1 MRPCLP
7 FFAILLLAG
16 CSANSEKR
24 VAREAAAAMTGSPET
39 LTAVYSLTLEGHG
52 TGSDA
57 EGTFTIASYI
67 RSTSYRRSQWRQEQI
82 RVTTSA
88 SATEVRR
95 GGFDGK
101 GAYDENPDGGIVRRP
116 EQEARR
122 RRTEIY
128 HHPVG
133 LLLAVF
139 ANAATLSNTRT
150 EGALTAVDIT
160 LGGVIYSLYIDAATK
175 LPAKIVSKE
184 AGELMETSFSQYVTL
199 HGYKLPT
206 RIVTKR
212 DGQVTS
218 DLTITRQFAGP
229 DLGNLGAPGA

>member
-1 MRPCLP
+1 MRPGLRLCV
-7 FFAILLLAG
+7 ILLLAG
-16 CSANSEKR
+16 CSANSEKK

-39 LTAVYSLTLEGHG
+39 LTAVSSLTLEGHG

-57 EGTFTIASYI
+57 EGTFAIASYTRNI
-67 RSTSYRRSQWRQEQI
+67 SYRRSQWRQEQT
-82 RVTTSA
+82 RVTA
-88 SATEVRR
+88 PANAAEVRR

-101 GAYDENPDGGIVRRP
+101 AAYDEKSDGTIARLP

-122 RRTEIY
+122 RRTEMY

-133 LLLAVF
+133 LLLAVLSNL
-139 ANAATLSNTRT
+139 AVPSNTRI
-150 EGALTAVDIT
+150 EGNLAAVDIT
-160 LGGVIYSLYIDAATK
+160 LDGVIYSLYIDATSK

-184 AGELMETSFSQYVTL
+184 GGEVLETSFSQYVTL
-199 HGYKLPT
+199 HGYKLPA

-212 DGQVTS
+212 DGQMTS

>member
-1 MRPCLP
+1 MRPGLP
-7 FFAILLLAG
+7 FLAILLLAG
-16 CSANSEKR
+16 CTANSEKR

-39 LTAVYSLTLEGHG
+39 LTAVSSLTLEGHG

-57 EGTFTIASYI
+57 EGTFTIASYT
-67 RSTSYRRSQWRQEQI
+67 RSTSYRRSQWRQEQT
-82 RVTTSA
+82 RVTTPA
-88 SATEVRR
+88 NAMQVRR
-95 GGFDGK
+95 GGYDGK
-101 GAYDENPDGGIVRRP
+101 AAYDENPDGTIARLP
-116 EQEARR
+116 QQEARR
-122 RRTEIY
+122 RRTEMY

-139 ANAATLSNTRT
+139 SNAATLNNTRT
-150 EGALTAVDIT
+150 EGALAAVDIT
-160 LGGVIYSLYIDAATK
+160 LDGVIYSLYVDAATK

-199 HGYKLPT
+199 HGYKLPG
-206 RIVTKR
+206 RIITKR

>member
-7 FFAILLLAG
+7 FFAVLLLAG
-16 CSANSEKR
+16 CTANSEKR

-39 LTAVYSLTLEGHG
+39 LTAVSSLTLEGHG

-57 EGTFTIASYI
+57 EGTFTIVSYT
-67 RSTSYRRSQWRQEQI
+67 RSISYRRSQWRQEQT
-82 RVTTSA
+82 RLTTP
-88 SATEVRR
+88 ATAMQVRR
-95 GGFDGK
+95 GGYDGK
-101 GAYDENPDGGIVRRP
+101 AAYDESPDGTIARLP
-116 EQEARR
+116 QQEARR
-122 RRTEIY
+122 RRTEMY

-139 ANAATLSNTRT
+139 SNAATLNNTRT
-150 EGALTAVDIT
+150 EGALAAVDIT
-160 LGGVIYSLYIDAATK
+160 LGGVVYSLYVDAATK

-184 AGELMETSFSQYVTL
+184 AGELTETSFSQYVTL
-199 HGYKLPT
+199 HGYKLPG
-206 RIVTKR
+206 RIITKR

>member
-39 LTAVYSLTLEGHG
+39 LTAVSSLTLEGHG

-57 EGTFTIASYI
+57 DGSFTVASYT
-67 RSTSYRRSQWRQEQI
+67 RSTSYRRSQWRQEQT
-82 RVTTSA
+82 RVTTPA
-88 SATEVRR
+88 NATQVRR

-101 GAYDENPDGGIVRRP
+101 AAYDENPDGTIARLP
-116 EQEARR
+116 QQEARR
-122 RRTEIY
+122 RRTEMY

-139 ANAATLSNTRT
+139 ANRAVLSNTRT
-150 EGALTAVDIT
+150 EGNLAAVDVT
-160 LGGVIYSLYIDAATK
+160 LDGVTYSLYIDATAK

-184 AGELMETSFSQYVTL
+184 AGEVMETSFSQYVTL
-199 HGYKLPT
+199 HGYKLPG

-212 DGQVTS
+212 DGRVTS

-229 DLGNLGAPGA
+229 DLGDLAAPGA

>member
-39 LTAVYSLTLEGHG
+39 LTAVSSLTLEGHG

-57 EGTFTIASYI
+57 EGAFTIASYT
-67 RSTSYRRSQWRQEQI
+67 RSTSYRRSQWRQEQT
-82 RVTTSA
+82 RVITSGNVTQVLR
-88 SATEVRR
+88 S
-95 GGFDGK
+95 GFDGK
-101 GAYDENPDGGIVRRP
+101 SAYDENPDGTIAHLP
-116 EQEARR
+116 QQEARR
-122 RRTEIY
+122 RRTEMY

-133 LLLAVF
+133 LLLAVLS
-139 ANAATLSNTRT
+139 NAATLSNTRT
-150 EGALTAVDIT
+150 EGNLEAVDIT
-160 LGGVIYSLYIDAATK
+160 LGGLIYSLYIDAATK
-175 LPAKIVSKE
+175 LPAKIVSTE
-184 AGELMETSFSQYVTL
+184 AGEVMETSFSQYVTL
-199 HGYKLPT
+199 HGYKLPG

-212 DGQVTS
+212 DGQVTT

-229 DLGNLGAPGA
+229 DLGDLGAPGA